1 MTAGSPAREPS
12 RAAAGASRAAHDRSG
27 PVLATVCVAF
37 FMTMLDTTI
46 VNIALPDIQDRLDA
60 SLTQALWVVN
70 SYTLV
75 FAVLLLT
82 FGRLGDR
89 YTPRTMFLAG
99 LATFTVASALCGLAQ
114 DPTQLIA
121 ARGLQGAGAAML
133 MPQTLTLITT
143 TFPLERRGFAFGV
156 WSGVAGLATVA
167 GPTAG
172 GLLVDTLTWRS
183 IFLVNLPLGLVALAG
198 GYALIPE
205 RASRR
210 VRAAGLDLAG
220 ILLSAGGLFLTVF
233 ALLEGQRYDWQA
245 SIVVL
250 GGAGL
255 VLLAGFLLHQRTRQ
269 DGAPLLPF
277 ELFGRQNFT
286 LMNAVLMAALFATVA
301 LLLVY
306 TLYLQS
312 VRGLTPAE
320 AGLVLAPPAVA
331 TLLISPV
338 MGRLADRV
346 DPRLVFPP
354 GLALFATG
362 FLLLLAASGRDTDV
376 LLLLPGMIVC
386 GVGAGIVFA
395 PANALAMRDVP
406 PALAG
411 AASGV
416 ISTLR
421 QVGTLLGAV
430 VVGAVLQAGVSEAP
444 ATGRFDQDAYTD
456 AMPAAIWTVVG
467 VLTVAAIA
475 STRTHRP
482 QPSTPSERQT
492 S

>member
-1 MTAGSPAREPS
+1 MTSRSSA
-12 RAAAGASRAAHDRSG
+12 RAAASVPRAPRDRSG
-27 PVLATVCVAF
+27 LVLATVCAAF

-46 VNIALPDIQDRLDA
+46 VTIALPDIQHRLDA
-60 SLTQALWVVN
+60 SLTEALWMVN

-99 LATFTVASALCGLAQ
+99 LATFTLASALCGLAQ
-114 DPTQLIA
+114 DPVQLIA
-121 ARGLQGAGAAML
+121 TRALQGAGAAML

-143 TFPLERRGFAFGV
+143 TFPAERRGLAFGV
-156 WSGVAGLATVA
+156 WSGVAGLATIA

-183 IFLVNLPLGLVALAG
+183 IFLVNLPLGLVALVAG
-198 GYALIPE
+198 FVLMPGRAARRD
-205 RASRR
+205 RAS
-210 VRAAGLDLAG
+210 GLDLVG
-220 ILLSAGGLFLTVF
+220 VVLSAGGLFLAVF
-233 ALLEGQRYDWQA
+233 VLLEGQRYDWQL
-245 SIVVL
+245 SIIVL
-250 GGAGL
+250 GGLGL
-255 VLLAGFLLHQRTRQ
+255 ALLVVFLLHQRMRQ

-301 LLLVY
+301 LLLIY

-312 VRGLTPAE
+312 VRGLTPVE
-320 AGLVLAPPAVA
+320 AGLILAPAPVA
-331 TLLISPV
+331 TLFISPV
-338 MGRLADRV
+338 MGRLADRA
-346 DPRLVFPP
+346 DPRLVLPS
-354 GLALFATG
+354 GLALFAVG
-362 FLLLLAASGRDTDV
+362 FLLLLAASGRDTGV
-376 LLLLPGMIVC
+376 LALLPGMVVC
-386 GVGAGIVFA
+386 GAGAGIVFA

-406 PALAG
+406 PAMAG

-416 ISTLR
+416 IGTLR

-430 VVGAVLQAGVSEAP
+430 VVGAVLQ
-444 ATGRFDQDAYTD
+444 TGGGGRLDHDAYVD

-467 VLTVAAIA
+467 VLAVTAIA
-475 STRTHRP
+475 AARARPPASSGGRT
-482 QPSTPSERQT
+482 S
-492 S
+492 

>member
-1 MTAGSPAREPS
+1 MTPRSSSRDPS
-12 RAAAGASRAAHDRSG
+12 QAAVVSAPRAPRDRSG
-27 PVLATVCVAF
+27 PVLATVSVAF

-46 VNIALPDIQDRLDA
+46 ANIALPDVQQRLDA
-60 SLTQALWVVN
+60 SLSQALWVVN

-75 FAVLLLT
+75 FAVLLLP

-89 YTPRTMFLAG
+89 YTPRTVFLAG
-99 LATFTVASALCGLAQ
+99 LAMFTLASALCGLAQ
-114 DPTQLIA
+114 DPAQLIA
-121 ARGLQGAGAAML
+121 ARALQGAGAAVL

-143 TFPLERRGFAFGV
+143 TFPPERRGFAFGV
-156 WSGVAGLATVA
+156 WSGVAGLATIA

-172 GLLVDTLTWRS
+172 GLLVDALTWRS
-183 IFLVNLPLGLVALAG
+183 IFLANIPLGLIALAA

-205 RASRR
+205 RAPRR
-210 VRAAGLDLAG
+210 ERATGIDLVG
-220 ILLSAGGLFLTVF
+220 MLLSAGGLSLTVF
-233 ALLEGQRYDWQA
+233 ALLEGQRHDWQA
-245 SIVVL
+245 PTVAL
-250 GGAGL
+250 GL
-255 VLLAGFLLHQRTRQ
+255 LLLAGFLLHQRAKQAGT
-269 DGAPLLPF
+269 PLLPF
-277 ELFGRQNFT
+277 ELFGRQNFA

-301 LLLVY
+301 LLLTY

-312 VRGLTPAE
+312 ARDLTPAE
-320 AGLVLAPPAVA
+320 AGLILAPPAVA

-338 MGRLADRV
+338 TGRLADRV

-362 FLLLLAASGRDTDV
+362 FVLLLAASGQHTDV
-376 LLLLPGMIVC
+376 LALLPGMIVC
-386 GVGAGIVFA
+386 GVGAGMVFA

-406 PALAG
+406 PAMAG

-430 VVGAVLQAGVSEAP
+430 VVGAVLQAGVSDTS
-444 ATGRFDQDAYTD
+444 ATGRFDHD

-467 VLTVAAIA
+467 VLAITA
-475 STRTHRP
+475 ITSTRTRRP
-482 QPSTPSERQT
+482 QPPVPSEGQL

>member
-1 MTAGSPAREPS
+1 MTAQSSPRGLS
-12 RAAAGASRAAHDRSG
+12 HAAASAPRDRSG
-27 PVLATVCVAF
+27 PLLATVCVAF

-46 VNIALPDIQDRLDA
+46 VNIALPDIQHRLDA

-75 FAVLLLT
+75 FAALLLT

-99 LATFTVASALCGLAQ
+99 LATFTLASALCGLAQ

-143 TFPLERRGFAFGV
+143 TFSPERRGFAFGV
-156 WSGVAGLATVA
+156 WSGVAGLATIA

-183 IFLVNLPLGLVALAG
+183 IFLANTPLGLIALAA
-198 GYALIPE
+198 GYAVISKH
-205 RASRR
+205 ASRR
-210 VRAAGLDLAG
+210 RHASGLNLVG
-220 ILLSAGGLFLTVF
+220 MLLSTGGLFLAVS

-245 SIVVL
+245 PIVAL
-250 GGAGL
+250 GGLGL
-255 VLLAGFLLHQRTRQ
+255 VLLVGFVLHQRTTQ
-269 DGAPLLPF
+269 AGAPLLPF
-277 ELFGRQNFT
+277 ELFARQNFT

-301 LLLVY
+301 LLLIY

-312 VRGLTPAE
+312 VRDLTPTE
-320 AGLVLAPPAVA
+320 AGLILAPPPVA

-346 DPRLVFPP
+346 DPRLIFPP
-354 GLALFATG
+354 GLALFAAG
-362 FLLLLAASGRDTDV
+362 FILLLAGSGQDTDV
-376 LLLLPGMIVC
+376 LALLPGMIIC

-406 PALAG
+406 PRLAG

-416 ISTLR
+416 VSTLR
-421 QVGTLLGAV
+421 QIGTLLGAV
-430 VVGAVLQAGVSEAP
+430 VVGAILQAGVSDTSTTSRLDHSA
-444 ATGRFDQDAYTD
+444 FTD

-467 VLTVAAIA
+467 VLAVTAIA
-475 STRTHRP
+475 TTRTQKP
-482 QPSTPSERQT
+482 QAPMPSEGT

>member
-1 MTAGSPAREPS
+1 MTR
-12 RAAAGASRAAHDRSG
+12 DRSG

-46 VNIALPDIQDRLDA
+46 VNIALPDIQHRLDA
-60 SLTQALWVVN
+60 SLSQALWVVN
-70 SYTLV
+70 GYTLV

-82 FGRLGDR
+82 FGRLADR
-89 YTPRTMFLAG
+89 YSPRTMFLAG

-114 DPTQLIA
+114 DPAQLIA
-121 ARGLQGAGAAML
+121 TRALQGAGAAML

-143 TFPLERRGFAFGV
+143 TFPPERRGFAFGV

-167 GPTAG
+167 GPAAG
-172 GLLVDTLTWRS
+172 GLLVDALTWRS
-183 IFLVNLPLGLVALAG
+183 IFLVYVPLGLIALAA

-210 VRAAGLDLAG
+210 DRAAGLDLVG
-220 ILLSAGGLFLTVF
+220 MLLSTGGLFLTVF
-233 ALLEGQRYDWQA
+233 ALLEGEWYA
-245 SIVVL
+245 
-250 GGAGL
+250 GGPGL
-255 VLLAGFLLHQRTRQ
+255 LLLAGFVLHQRTTQGR
-269 DGAPLLPF
+269 APLVPF
-277 ELFGRQNFT
+277 ELFGRRNFA

-312 VRGLTPAE
+312 VRDLTPTE
-320 AGLVLAPPAVA
+320 AGLILAPPAVA

-346 DPRLVFPP
+346 DPRLIFPP
-354 GLALFATG
+354 GLALFAAG
-362 FLLLLAASGRDTDV
+362 FLVLLAASGDDTDV
-376 LLLLPGMIVC
+376 LALLPGMIIC

-406 PALAG
+406 PAMAG

-430 VVGAVLQAGVSEAP
+430 VVGAILQAGGS
-444 ATGRFDQDAYTD
+444 YTD

-467 VLTVAAIA
+467 VLVLTAIVT
-475 STRTHRP
+475 TRTHP
-482 QPSTPSERQT
+482 PSGRQT
-492 S
+492 P

>member
-1 MTAGSPAREPS
+1 M
-12 RAAAGASRAAHDRSG
+12 
-27 PVLATVCVAF
+27 AF

-46 VNIALPDIQDRLDA
+46 VNIALPDVQHRLDA

-89 YTPRTMFLAG
+89 YTPRAMFLVG
-99 LATFTVASALCGLAQ
+99 LATFTLASALCGLAQ
-114 DPTQLIA
+114 DPAQLIA
-121 ARGLQGAGAAML
+121 ARSMQGAGAAML
-133 MPQTLTLITT
+133 MPQTLALITT
-143 TFPLERRGFAFGV
+143 TFSPERRGFAFGV
-156 WSGVAGLATVA
+156 WSGVAGLATIA

-172 GLLVDTLTWRS
+172 GLLVDAFTWRA
-183 IFLVNLPLGLVALAG
+183 IFLVNIPLGLIALAG
-198 GYALIPE
+198 GYALLPVH
-205 RASRR
+205 ASRR
-210 VRAAGLDLAG
+210 DHAPGLDLVG
-220 ILLSAGGLFLTVF
+220 MLLSTGGLFLVVF
-233 ALLEGQRYDWQA
+233 ALLEGQRYGWQA
-245 SIVVL
+245 AVL
-250 GGAGL
+250 GVLGL
-255 VLLAGFLLHQRTRQ
+255 VLLAGFVLHQRTKQ
-269 DGAPLLPF
+269 GGAPLLPF
-277 ELFGRQNFT
+277 QLFGRQNFT

-301 LLLVY
+301 LLLIY

-312 VRGLTPAE
+312 VRDMTPTE
-320 AGLVLAPPAVA
+320 AGLILAPPAVA

-346 DPRLVFPP
+346 DPRLILPP
-354 GLALFATG
+354 GLALFAAG
-362 FLLLLAASGRDTDV
+362 FLLLLAASGQGTDV

-406 PALAG
+406 PAMAG

-421 QVGTLLGAV
+421 QLGTLLGAV
-430 VVGAVLQAGVSEAP
+430 VVGAVLQTGTTDTS
-444 ATGRFDQDAYTD
+444 ATTHFDTNAYTD

-467 VLTVAAIA
+467 VLTATAIA
-475 STRTHRP
+475 STRTYSP
-482 QPSTPSERQT
+482 EGQTP
-492 S
+492 